1 MVGVRIDVEAE
12 ALSVG
17 QKTAIVLLVN
27 EAAINAAKHVFR
39 PLRGRTFAVSLLGRG
54 PKKVLTISDDGPGFE
69 TGENET
75 TPRYGLAVMRG
86 LAAQLGGTL
95 EISKEI
101 GATIRVAF
109 NS

>member
-1 MVGVRIDVEAE
+1 M
-12 ALSVG
+12 
-17 QKTAIVLLVN
+17 TTIVLLVN

-39 PLRGRTFAVSLLGRG
+39 PQRGRTFMVSLRRG
-54 PKKVLTISDDGPGFE
+54 AERVLTISDDGPGFGTE
-69 TGENET
+69 KNET

-95 EISKEI
+95 EISKEP